1 MKKLVVCMLIG
12 AMVLGTTAC
21 GSKDNADA
29 STESS
34 VVESSTVQE
43 SEPVAEST
51 VESSEVVEP
60 EVAPEEAG
68 AWSEEMAGLREAV
81 ATELG
86 SDYWPSMA
94 IPAEI
99 LEANYG
105 LTSDMYVDYMGEMP
119 MMSAH
124 VDTLL
129 IVKAAEGQEEAVE
142 QALQAY
148 RDAQVNN
155 SMQYPMNLGKVQAS
169 VVERMDSY
177 VVFALLG
184 GDTMDAETQGGD
196 EAVIKQCQEHNER
209 ALNVIAEKL
218 GVER

>member
-21 GSKDNADA
+21 GNKN
-29 STESS
+29 TEESS
-34 VVESSTVQE
+34 VAESSSAVESS
-43 SEPVAEST
+43 SAAEST
-51 VESSEVVEP
+51 QESVAESSEVVEP
-60 EVAPEEAG
+60 EIAPEEAG

-81 ATELG
+81 VTELG
-86 SDYWPSMA
+86 TDYWPAMA

-99 LEANYG
+99 LEANFG

-148 RDAQVNN
+148 RDVQAEN

-177 VVFALLG
+177 VVLALLG
-184 GDTMDAETQGGD
+184 GDTMDAEVQGGE
-196 EAVIKQCQEHNER
+196 EAVIKKCQEHNER
-209 ALNVIAEKL
+209 ALNVIAQKL

>member
-1 MKKLVVCMLIG
+1 MKKLVICMLIG

-21 GSKDNADA
+21 GSKDAQ
-29 STESS
+29 ESS
-34 VVESSTVQE
+34 VAESSSAVESSQE
-43 SEPVAEST
+43 SV

-68 AWSEEMAGLREAV
+68 AWSEEMAGLRESV
-81 ATELG
+81 VTELG
-86 SDYWPSMA
+86 TDYWPAMA

-99 LEANYG
+99 LEANFG
-105 LTSDMYVDYMGEMP
+105 LTSDMYADYMGEMP

-148 RDAQVNN
+148 RDAQVEN

-169 VVERMDSY
+169 VVERMDGY

-184 GDTMDAETQGGD
+184 GDTMGVAEQGD
-196 EAVIKQCQEHNER
+196 EAIIKQCQEHNER

-218 GVER
+218 GVTR

>member
-21 GSKDNADA
+21 GSKNNQ
-29 STESS
+29 ESS
-34 VVESSTVQE
+34 AAESSSVAESSSAVESTQ
-43 SEPVAEST
+43 EST
-51 VESSEVVEP
+51 VESSEVAES
-60 EVAPEEAG
+60 EAAPEEAG
-68 AWSEEMAGLREAV
+68 GWSEEMAGLKEAV
-81 ATELG
+81 VAELG
-86 SDYWPSMA
+86 TDYWPAMA

-99 LEANYG
+99 LEANFG

-142 QALQAY
+142 QALQTY
-148 RDAQVNN
+148 RDAQVEN

-169 VVERMDSY
+169 VVERMDGY

-184 GDTMDAETQGGD
+184 GDTMGVAEQGD
-196 EAVIKQCQEHNER
+196 EAIIKQCQEHNER
-209 ALNVIAEKL
+209 ALNVIAENL
-218 GVER
+218 GVTR